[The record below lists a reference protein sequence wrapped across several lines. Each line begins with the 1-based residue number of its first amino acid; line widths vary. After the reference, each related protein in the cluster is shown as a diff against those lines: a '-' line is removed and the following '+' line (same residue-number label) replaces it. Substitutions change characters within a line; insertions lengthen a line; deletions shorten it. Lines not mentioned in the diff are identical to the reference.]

1 MPGNTLCRRSSP
13 PLADVCNAP
22 LWDRSN
28 ADADDIPE
36 LRPLADRVLVKVE
49 DTADTTVGGV
59 ILTEAAKERPIIGTV
74 VRTGPGK
81 QDLKDGSFK
90 AISLKEGD
98 RVVYFKYAGDPVQTR
113 DGTKYTILRAN
124 DILALA

>member
-1 MPGNTLCRRSSP
+1 M
-13 PLADVCNAP
+13 
-22 LWDRSN
+22 
-28 ADADDIPE
+28 
-36 LRPLADRVLVKVE
+36 LVKVE